1 MCIEMQKSQNF
12 SLGDR
17 SSAPL
22 DLLLEKATSVCVAVS
37 KLLSVGERE
46 KYEVENPT

>member
-1 MCIEMQKSQNF
+1 MQKSQNF
-12 SLGDR
+12 SLSDR

-46 KYEVENPT
+46 KFEVENPT